1 MSKSFEEYVIG
12 VDGGGTKTTA
22 VLATLSGRILKTAK
36 TESSSFVKVGIKES
50 VSNISKALRKVLSVN
65 SKAKILSTFIALAAI
80 EENKEYKKVIKRE
93 LSLEAKISRIFEGKV
108 IIDSDQIAA
117 FRSGTNEKDGVVLIS
132 GTGSVAHGWRKRKES
147 HASGWGWLADE
158 GSAFWVGQRAYQAVL
173 KELDRRGEKTLIT
186 DLFFEK
192 FGTKKPG
199 ILKKKIYLEHNI
211 IKNVSLLSQ
220 LVDKA
225 SQKGDRIA
233 KKILIGAGKEL
244 SLTAITAIEE
254 LGLEQGEFP
263 LVLVGGMFKSP
274 IVLKGVKKEIKK
286 AAPGVKFI
294 RPDKEPVIGAV
305 KLAIEKL

>member
-1 MSKSFEEYVIG
+1 MNKSFKEYVIG

-50 VSNISKALRKVLSVN
+50 VSNISKVLRKVLSVN

-93 LSLEAKISRIFEGKV
+93 LSLETKISRIFEGKV

-117 FRSGTNEKDGVVLIS
+117 FRSGTDEKDGVVLIS

-147 HASGWGWLADE
+147 HTSGWGWLADE
-158 GSAFWVGQRAYQAVL
+158 GSAFWVGQKAYQAAF

-186 DLFFEK
+186 NLFFEK

-225 SQKGDRIA
+225 SQKGDRVGQNISKQA
-233 KKILIGAGKEL
+233 QLYVL
-244 SLTAITAIEE
+244 
-254 LGLEQGEFP
+254 FP
-263 LVLVGGMFKSP
+263 RCFISP
-274 IVLKGVKKEIKK
+274 
-286 AAPGVKFI
+286 AF
-294 RPDKEPVIGAV
+294 
-305 KLAIEKL
+305 

>member
-1 MSKSFEEYVIG
+1 MNKSFEKYVIG

-22 VLATLSGRILKTAK
+22 ALATLGGRILKTAK
-36 TESSSFVKVGIKES
+36 TGSSSFVKVGVKES
-50 VSNISKALRKVLSVN
+50 VLNISKAIRKVLLIN
-65 SKAKILSTFIALAAI
+65 GKAKILSTFIALASI

-93 LSLEAKISRIFEGKV
+93 LSLETKISRIFEGKV
-108 IIDSDQIAA
+108 TIDSDQIAA
-117 FRSGTNEKDGVVLIS
+117 FRSGTDEKDGVVLIS

-147 HASGWGWLADE
+147 HVSGWGWLADE
-158 GSAFWVGQRAYQAVL
+158 GSAFWIGQRAYQSVF

-186 DLFFEK
+186 NLFFKK

-199 ILKKKIYLEHNI
+199 ILKKKIYLERNI

-233 KKILIGAGKEL
+233 RKILTGAGKEL
-244 SLTAITAIEE
+244 SLTAITAIKE

-274 IVLKGVKKEIKK
+274 VVLKEVKKEIKK